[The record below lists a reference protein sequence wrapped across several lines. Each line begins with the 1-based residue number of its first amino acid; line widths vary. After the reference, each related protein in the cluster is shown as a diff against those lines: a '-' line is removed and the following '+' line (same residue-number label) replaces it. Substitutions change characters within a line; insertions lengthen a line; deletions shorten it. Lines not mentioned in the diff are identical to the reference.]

1 MKPTSLPRT
10 VFLLMVFCL
19 TFFAALMFAPG
30 AGAQNKDEITFFPKC
45 ECEIFG
51 PLVAD
56 PKEPR
61 FFASI
66 HYFDNDFRDSFTGAS
81 VGYGETFGLIRKNIA
96 PDHILQLSIR
106 GGLFSQFDMETSSY
120 NLLNS
125 DYTIGALLT
134 YRYRQFALRLR
145 AYHQSS
151 HLGDEEAKKNP
162 ELLETAT
169 GFDYEAVDLLAAW
182 NPDKFKLYAGPH
194 FLVKRNPSDIDR
206 WGYQAG
212 VEYRGTKEIIL
223 GSFPVAGIDI
233 KGFQD
238 INWTPAYSLKAG
250 VDFQNL
256 GTSGRSIQI
265 MAEYYNGFI
274 PFGHYY
280 DYDME
285 SYGLGVYFSF

>member
-1 MKPTSLPRT
+1 MKPNSSEHP
-10 VFLLMVFCL
+10 VCLLLVFCL
-19 TFFAALMFAPG
+19 PFFAALMIAPR
-30 AGAQNKDEITFFPKC
+30 AGAQDKEEIIFFPRC

-66 HYFDNDFRDSFTGAS
+66 HYFENDFRGSFTGAS
-81 VGYGETFGLIRKNIA
+81 VGYGETFGLVRKNLA
-96 PDHILQLSIR
+96 KDHMWQLSIR

-125 DYTIGALLT
+125 DYTIGALWT
-134 YRYRQFALRLR
+134 YRYGGFSLRLH

-151 HLGDEEAKKNP
+151 HLGDEEAKKDP

-169 GFDYEAVDLLAAW
+169 GFDYEAIDVLFAW
-182 NPDKFKLYAGPH
+182 HPDRLKLYGGPH
-194 FLVKRNPSDIDR
+194 FLVKRDPSDIDR

-212 VEYRGTKEIIL
+212 IEYRGTREIL
-223 GSFPVAGIDI
+223 FGSTTIAGLDVKGWQQID
-233 KGFQD
+233 
-238 INWTPAYSLKAG
+238 WTPAYSFKAG
-250 VDFQNL
+250 LDFQNL
-256 GTSGRSIQI
+256 GSSGRSIQV

-274 PFGHYY
+274 PFGQYY

-285 SYGLGVYFSF
+285 SYGMGVYFTF

>member
-1 MKPTSLPRT
+1 MKLARYSKP
-10 VFLLMVFCL
+10 VFQLFVICL
-19 TFFAALMFAPG
+19 SFLAALMLALP
-30 AGAQNKDEITFFPKC
+30 AGAQDRDEITFFPKC
-45 ECEIFG
+45 ECKIFG

-66 HYFDNDFRDSFTGAS
+66 QYFDNDFRDSFTGAS
-81 VGYGETFGLIRKNIA
+81 VGYGETFGLIRKNLA
-96 PDHILQLSIR
+96 PDHMWQLSIR

-125 DYTIGALLT
+125 DYTIGALWT
-134 YRYRQFALRLR
+134 YRYREFALRVR

-151 HLGDEEAKKNP
+151 HLGDEEAKKDP

-169 GFDYEAVDLLAAW
+169 GFDYEAVDVLAAW
-182 NPDKFKLYAGPH
+182 KPKKFKLYAGPH
-194 FLVKRNPSDIDR
+194 FLVKRDPSDIDR

-212 VEYRGTKEIIL
+212 MEYRGTKEIIL
-223 GSFPVAGIDI
+223 GSTPIAGLDI
-233 KGFQD
+233 KGFQE

-256 GTSGRSIQI
+256 GTSGRSIQV

-274 PFGHYY
+274 PFGQYY